1 VPEQG
6 HPRRRAVG
14 AAHGR
19 RDTSAVFVRIPT
31 TEAEKLDRA
40 ARALDTSKRDLIAGL
55 VARYV
60 DPGSAEKLDALR
72 ALGDSARP
80 RRVIIEAAADPLAVG
95 QHSFRPSDP
104 PEVLTAAQVAD
115 LLQADEKTVMAL
127 AEAGDLPGR
136 RLGEHWRFS
145 RRAVLDWLSRPE
157 EDAG

>member
-1 VPEQG
+1 VSDRQPQ
-6 HPRRRAVG
+6 RRRAER
-14 AAHGR
+14 AAHR
-19 RDTSAVFVRIPT
+19 QEETSAVFVRIPT
-31 TEAEKLDRA
+31 AEAEKLDLA
-40 ARALDTSKRDLIAGL
+40 ARALDTPKRELIAGL

-72 ALGDSARP
+72 ALGEAARP

-104 PEVLTAAQVAD
+104 PEVLTARQVAD
-115 LLQADEKTVMAL
+115 LLQADEATVTSL

-145 RRAVLDWLSRPE
+145 RQAVLDWLSRPRE
-157 EDAG
+157 GAG